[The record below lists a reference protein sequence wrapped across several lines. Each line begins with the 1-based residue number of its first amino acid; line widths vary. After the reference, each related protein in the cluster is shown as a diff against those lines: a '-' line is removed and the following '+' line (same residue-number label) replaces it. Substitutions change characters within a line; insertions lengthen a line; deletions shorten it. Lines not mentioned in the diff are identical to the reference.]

1 MYNKYLHEPLI
12 ITHRYLQHNLMEPT
26 LPYILN
32 QQPHLPKHINLT
44 YQPTNYQ
51 KEITQEI
58 PYNKNKRL
66 LEIINILF
74 KI

>member
-1 MYNKYLHEPLI
+1 
-12 ITHRYLQHNLMEPT
+12 MEPT
-26 LPYILN
+26 IPYILN
-32 QQPHLPKHINLT
+32 QQPHLPKHIDVE
-44 YQPTNYQ
+44 YQPTSKQ

>member
-1 MYNKYLHEPLI
+1 
-12 ITHRYLQHNLMEPT
+12 MEPT
-26 LPYILN
+26 IPYILN
-32 QQPHLPKHINLT
+32 QQPHLLKHIDVE
-44 YQPTNYQ
+44 YQPTSKQ